1 MKTGKTPRKKLEDQL
16 DRLWSKCIK
25 TKQKTCWNCN
35 SDIVLQ
41 SHHIRSRGHR
51 ATRWDLENGLLLCRK
66 CHCMQKFNPE
76 RFQDS
81 VLEIIGQR
89 EYDRMKEKSLKIVKY
104 NMKDLEE
111 VFEFLTEKLR
121 ELEADYGRV

>member
-1 MKTGKTPRKKLEDQL
+1 
-16 DRLWSKCIK
+16 
-25 TKQKTCWNCN
+25 
-35 SDIVLQ
+35 
-41 SHHIRSRGHR
+41 
-51 ATRWDLENGLLLCRK
+51 
-66 CHCMQKFNPE
+66 MQKFNPE